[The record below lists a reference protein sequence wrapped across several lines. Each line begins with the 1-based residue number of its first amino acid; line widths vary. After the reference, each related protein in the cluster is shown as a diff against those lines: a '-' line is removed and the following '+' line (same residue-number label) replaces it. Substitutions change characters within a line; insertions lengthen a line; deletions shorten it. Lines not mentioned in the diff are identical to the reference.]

1 MKIITGST
9 GTNHI
14 TSDDDRQ
21 FNSAVVGTG
30 DYVLNLG
37 NKFAATLV
45 NNNLVQ
51 IADGDLCMQGCHAR
65 INANTTEDVTI
76 DTGAIGAKRIDL
88 LVARY
93 ELNNSTG
100 FEDVQ
105 LVIVKGA
112 EDASTPAVP
121 AINDNTVLRN
131 GATIHDM
138 ALYKITLDGINV
150 DSVEPMFTV
159 MEKSLSALDTE
170 IDEINSNLLELKSK
184 VNSFSSEEKVIGTW
198 LDGSPLYAKTYDYT
212 FAPLINQVDTND
224 IDTNLVGK
232 TVNLTGVVAE
242 EDTGSRRVFG
252 LNYFEDANFFN
263 GVYVTGNDTTLRI
276 RYKRFNAGT
285 NLNYRVLVT
294 RMYTK

>member
-170 IDEINSNLLELKSK
+170 IDEINSNLSNLENNIPSYRNLDYSNRETLSGQRPTTYT
-184 VNSFSSEEKVIGTW
+184 VQNDGIFFGFCENGSSSENRVLNVNVNGVRVGRFQTRSPYTIGTITFPVSAG
-198 LDGSPLYAKTYDYT
+198 DVITFEYENNVPFFGSA
-212 FAPLINQVDTND
+212 
-224 IDTNLVGK
+224 
-232 TVNLTGVVAE
+232 
-242 EDTGSRRVFG
+242 
-252 LNYFEDANFFN
+252 
-263 GVYVTGNDTTLRI
+263 YVI
-276 RYKRFNAGT
+276 HYK
-285 NLNYRVLVT
+285 
-294 RMYTK
+294 M